1 MTKVQ
6 IENNRDCGMTTGR
19 LLVTGIEQ
27 LFYTVVPLNV
37 GYGRPQYLMHSVVS
51 EFVMWQSL
59 VHIL

>member
-1 MTKVQ
+1 
-6 IENNRDCGMTTGR
+6 MTTGR